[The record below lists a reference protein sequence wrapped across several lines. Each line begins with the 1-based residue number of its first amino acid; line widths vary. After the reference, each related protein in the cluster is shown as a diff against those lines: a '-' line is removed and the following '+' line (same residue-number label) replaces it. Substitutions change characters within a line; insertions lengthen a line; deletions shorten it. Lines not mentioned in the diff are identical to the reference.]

1 MGLLGF
7 VGKALGKVAKA
18 GLSVATKGLSDKVF
32 SALKGKG
39 AKPAATKPTTTP
51 TLQNQAL
58 MAKLGAPVLKLS
70 QTEAGE
76 GGYIASALRRRRAPR
91 RAKRASQRKPPSGG
105 GRKPPSGGL
114 DFKALSASWKAAG
127 KPGTWQG
134 WIAAHK

>member
-76 GGYIASALRRRRAPR
+76 GGYVASALRRRSSKR
-91 RAKRASQRKPPSGG
+91 RTARRSSSSGKRRPPT
-105 GRKPPSGGL
+105 GGL
-114 DFKALSASWKAAG
+114 DLKALSASWRAAG

-134 WIAAHK
+134 WIAANK